1 MPDISYG
8 AYDELGQKRVF
19 FSPPQQDKPASKD
32 DFEES
37 SSEENVFQP
46 DYSNAGR
53 LVVFRTRKNKNVQV
67 AKLCSMFFFT
77 ARQFLFKKR

>member
-1 MPDISYG
+1 VKQLKLYLQTERRNVPDISYG

-46 DYSNAGR
+46 DYSNGGR
-53 LVVFRTRKNKNVQV
+53 
-67 AKLCSMFFFT
+67 
-77 ARQFLFKKR
+77 

>member
-1 MPDISYG
+1 VPDISYG

-53 LVVFRTRKNKNVQV
+53 LVVFRTRKNKMCKSLSCV
-67 AKLCSMFFFT
+67 LCFFLT

>member
-46 DYSNAGR
+46 DYSNGGR
-53 LVVFRTRKNKNVQV
+53 
-67 AKLCSMFFFT
+67 
-77 ARQFLFKKR
+77 